1 MSSTSTQLQGAILQ
15 FIRDRHF
22 ESGERLFSE
31 REFAEKFKTT
41 RPAVREAFTALE
53 ALRVVERR
61 PQAGIYLRDL
71 SEDSSIDAL
80 VVEVNAGIVPTVK
93 QTEDAS
99 EVRRI
104 LEVQAV
110 REAAIRRTDGDLQKI
125 KELLDKCD
133 EKISNGSPINFED
146 EQFHKLI
153 ASISG
158 NTLLLRVVNWFY
170 EFTRAR
176 RVIYFSE
183 IDRSVISHREHKK
196 IFNALKKGDPDK
208 CSQLMKRHILHSAEI
223 WQDEV
228 EIRTS
233 ETNSSP

>member
-31 REFAEKFKTT
+31 REFAEKFNTT

-80 VVEVNAGIVPTVK
+80 VVEVNAGLIPTVK
-93 QTEDAS
+93 QTEDAG

-104 LEVQAV
+104 LEVQAI
-110 REAAIRRTDGDLQKI
+110 RDAAKRRTDEDLAKLQA
-125 KELLDKCD
+125 LLDECEERIAK
-133 EKISNGSPINFED
+133 GSPINIED

-153 ASISG
+153 ASMSG
-158 NTLLLRVVNWFY
+158 NSLLLRVVNWFY

-183 IDRSVISHREHKK
+183 IERSVISHAEHKK
-196 IFNALKKGDPDK
+196 IFNALRKGDPDK
-208 CSQLMKRHILHSAEI
+208 CAQLMERHILHSAKI
-223 WQDEV
+223 WQCEV
-228 EIRTS
+228 ESRAG
-233 ETNSSP
+233 ETED

>member
-31 REFAEKFKTT
+31 REFAEKFNTT

-80 VVEVNAGIVPTVK
+80 VVEVNAGLVPTIK

-110 REAAIRRTDGDLQKI
+110 REAAVRRTDEDLQRI
-125 KELLDKCD
+125 KDLLDDCE
-133 EKISNGSPINFED
+133 EKIANGSPINFED

-158 NTLLLRVVNWFY
+158 NSLLLRVVNWFY

-183 IDRSVISHREHKK
+183 IERSVISHAEHKK
-196 IFNALKKGDPDK
+196 IFSALRKGDPDK
-208 CSQLMKRHILHSAEI
+208 CAQLMERHILHSAKI
-223 WQDEV
+223 WQGEV
-228 EIRTS
+228 ESRS
-233 ETNSSP
+233 GDASG

>member
-1 MSSTSTQLQGAILQ
+1 MSSTSKQLQGAILK
-15 FIRDRHF
+15 FIRERHF

-31 REFAEKFKTT
+31 REFAEKFDTT

-80 VVEVNAGIVPTVK
+80 VVEVNAGLPPTKK
-93 QTEDAS
+93 QAEDAG

-104 LEVQAV
+104 LEVS
-110 REAAIRRTDGDLQKI
+110 AIRAAAMNRTEDDLAKLKEILDVCEEKI
-125 KELLDKCD
+125 ASGLPIDAED
-133 EKISNGSPINFED
+133 EK
-146 EQFHKLI
+146 FHKLI
-153 ASISG
+153 AKYSG
-158 NTLLLRVVNWFY
+158 NSLLLRVVNWFY

-176 RVIYFSE
+176 RKTYFSE
-183 IDRSVISHREHKK
+183 LERSSISQAEHKK

-208 CSQLMKRHILHSAEI
+208 CAKLMERHILHSARI
-223 WQDEV
+223 WRDAV
-228 EIRTS
+228 EG
-233 ETNSSP
+233 

>member
-71 SEDSSIDAL
+71 SRDTSIDAL
-80 VVEVNAGIVPTVK
+80 VVEVNAGLVPTVK

-104 LEVQAV
+104 LEVTAI
-110 REAAIRRTDGDLQKI
+110 RKAAERRTDDDLAKI
-125 KELLDKCD
+125 KALLDEC
-133 EKISNGSPINFED
+133 EAKIADGSPINLED

-158 NTLLLRVVNWFY
+158 NSLLLRVVNWFY

-183 IDRSVISHREHKK
+183 LERSVISHAEHKK
-196 IFNALKKGDPDK
+196 IYNALKKGDPDK
-208 CSQLMKRHILHSAEI
+208 CAQLMERHILNSAKI
-223 WQDEV
+223 WQGEV
-228 EIRTS
+228 ESRGRAAES
-233 ETNSSP
+233 

>member
-1 MSSTSTQLQGAILQ
+1 M
-15 FIRDRHF
+15 
-22 ESGERLFSE
+22 FSE
-31 REFAEKFKTT
+31 REFAEKFNTT

-80 VVEVNAGIVPTVK
+80 VVEVNAGLIPTVK
-93 QTEDAS
+93 QTEDAG

-104 LEVQAV
+104 LEVQAI
-110 REAAIRRTDGDLQKI
+110 RDAAKRRTDEDLAKLQA
-125 KELLDKCD
+125 LLDECEERIAK
-133 EKISNGSPINFED
+133 GSPINIED

-153 ASISG
+153 ASMSG
-158 NTLLLRVVNWFY
+158 NSLLLRVVNWFY

-183 IDRSVISHREHKK
+183 IERSVISHAEHKK
-196 IFNALKKGDPDK
+196 IFNALRKGDPDK
-208 CSQLMKRHILHSAEI
+208 CAQLMERHILHSAKI
-223 WQDEV
+223 WQCEV
-228 EIRTS
+228 ESRAG
-233 ETNSSP
+233 ETED

>member
-1 MSSTSTQLQGAILQ
+1 MSSTSTRLQGAILQ

-31 REFAEKFKTT
+31 REFAEKFNTT

-80 VVEVNAGIVPTVK
+80 VVEVNAGLVPTVK
-93 QTEDAS
+93 QTEDAG

-104 LEVQAV
+104 LEVQAI
-110 REAAIRRTDGDLQKI
+110 REAAKRRTDEDLAKLQA
-125 KELLDKCD
+125 LLDECEERIAK
-133 EKISNGSPINFED
+133 GSPINIED

-158 NTLLLRVVNWFY
+158 NSLLLRVVNWFY

-183 IDRSVISHREHKK
+183 IERSVISHAEHKK

-208 CSQLMKRHILHSAEI
+208 CAQLMERHILHSAKI
-223 WQDEV
+223 WQCEV
-228 EIRTS
+228 ESRVG
-233 ETNSSP
+233 ETEN